1 MVSKKNNYSAKDIEV
16 LEGLAPVRKRPGMY
30 IGGTDETAYHHLANE
45 IIDNCMDEVV
55 AGEASEITVIL
66 NKNGSL
72 TIMDNGRGIPIDKHP
87 KKNKTALEVVMTT
100 LHSGGKFKED
110 GVYTASAGLHGVGLS
125 VVNALSSKMKV
136 EVFKK
141 KKIYFQDYSRG
152 KPLNKLT
159 QKGSSSITNGTR
171 VTFLPDDEIFG
182 KDLKFIP
189 SRIYETCRNKA
200 FLFKGVKI
208 NWECDKSLLN
218 RKDSIP
224 NKDTLFYPEGLEQYL
239 RSELENAKT
248 IHDKPSSLK
257 GEFEE
262 KKGKVE
268 FVIQWH
274 DNKNNFTRSFANTV
288 PTVNGGTHE
297 SGFRAGIAKAIR
309 KNAKLKNNKTVIK
322 ASQDDIF
329 NNASYIVSVFI
340 GNPEFEGQTKNK
352 LSSAFVLK
360 YCDQTA
366 STLFE
371 DWLNRNAKAAKSI
384 ITFIEEKIRE
394 RNLYELNDNVERQ
407 TSFRKI
413 RLPGKLAD
421 CASDKTEGTELFI
434 VEGDSAGGSAKQA
447 RDRYTQ
453 AILPLRGK
461 ILNVK
466 NSNTAKIL
474 ANTEISNLLQALGC
488 QRGKNYN
495 RKDLRY
501 EKVIIMTDADV
512 DGDHIS
518 TLLLTFFFVEM
529 PELIKDGRLYMAV
542 PPLYKITTGSQ
553 SYYVKDDKEKDKLIK
568 NLKKNAKVE
577 ISRFK
582 GLGEMM
588 PAQLKETTMNKES
601 RNLIKV
607 SVPTN
612 KAKYKVTSKLVNDLM
627 GKDADLRLKF
637 ISENA
642 GKSLNLDI

>member
-1 MVSKKNNYSAKDIEV
+1 MNKKNNYSAKDIEV

-30 IGGTDETAYHHLANE
+30 IGGTDVAAYHHLANE

-66 NKNGSL
+66 NKNGFL
-72 TIMDNGRGIPIDKHP
+72 TIADNGRGIPIDKHP

-110 GVYTASAGLHGVGLS
+110 GVYTTSAGLHGVGLS

-159 QKGSSSITNGTR
+159 QKGSSKITNGTR

-182 KDLKFIP
+182 KELKFEP
-189 SRIYETCRNKA
+189 SRIYETCKNKA

-208 NWECDKSLLN
+208 NWECDKSLIN
-218 RKDSIP
+218 RKESIP
-224 NKDTLFYPEGLEQYL
+224 SKDTLFYPDGLDQYL
-239 RSELENAKT
+239 NSELENAKK
-248 IHDKPSSLK
+248 IHDKLCSLK
-257 GEFEE
+257 GDFED

-268 FVIQWH
+268 LVIQWH
-274 DNKNNFTRSFANTV
+274 DNKNIFSKSFANTV
-288 PTVNGGTHE
+288 PTSNGGTHE
-297 SGFRAGIAKAIR
+297 SGFKSGVAKAIR
-309 KNAKLKNNKTVIK
+309 KFAKNKNNKIVLK
-322 ASQDDIF
+322 ASQEDIF
-329 NNASYIVSVFI
+329 SNASYIVSVFI

-360 YCDQTA
+360 YCDQTV

-371 DWLNRNAKAAKSI
+371 DWLNRNSKAAKSI
-384 ITFIEEKIRE
+384 LNFIEEKIRE
-394 RNLYELNDNVERQ
+394 RNLLELNANVERQ

-421 CASDKTEGTELFI
+421 CTSDKTEGTELFI

-466 NSNTAKIL
+466 NSNTSKIL
-474 ANTEISNLLQALGC
+474 ANTEIGNLLQALGC

-501 EKVIIMTDADV
+501 EKIIIMTDADV

-518 TLLLTFFFVEM
+518 TLLLTFFFIEM
-529 PELIKDGRLYMAV
+529 PELIKDGRLYLAV
-542 PPLYKITTGSQ
+542 PPLYRITTSNQ
-553 SYYVKDDKEKDKLIK
+553 SFYVKDDKEKDKLIK
-568 NLKKNAKVE
+568 GFKKNSKFE

-607 SVPTN
+607 SVPTD
-612 KAKYKVTSKLVNDLM
+612 KAKYKITSKLVNDLM
-627 GKDADLRLKF
+627 GKESDLRLKF

-642 GKSLNLDI
+642 GSSLNLDI

>member
-55 AGEASEITVIL
+55 ADEASEITVIL

-110 GVYTASAGLHGVGLS
+110 SVYTTSAGLHGVGLS

-152 KPLNKLT
+152 KPLNKLI

-309 KNAKLKNNKTVIK
+309 KYAKLKNNKTVIK

-329 NNASYIVSVFI
+329 NNASYIISIFI

-360 YCDQTA
+360 YCDQTV

-371 DWLNRNAKAAKSI
+371 DWLNRNTKAAKSI
-384 ITFIEEKIRE
+384 INFIEEKIRE

-434 VEGDSAGGSAKQA
+434 VEGDSAGGSEKQA

>member
-1 MVSKKNNYSAKDIEV
+1 MNKKNNYSAKDIEV

-30 IGGTDETAYHHLANE
+30 IGGTDVAAYHHLANE

-66 NKNGSL
+66 NKNGFL
-72 TIMDNGRGIPIDKHP
+72 TIADNGRGIPIDKHP

-110 GVYTASAGLHGVGLS
+110 GVYTTSAGLHGVGLS

-159 QKGSSSITNGTR
+159 QKGSSKITNGTR

-182 KDLKFIP
+182 KELKFEP
-189 SRIYETCRNKA
+189 SRIYETCKNKA

-208 NWECDKSLLN
+208 NWECDKSLIN
-218 RKDSIP
+218 RKESIP
-224 NKDTLFYPEGLEQYL
+224 SKDTLFYPDGLDQYL
-239 RSELENAKT
+239 NSELENAKK
-248 IHDKPSSLK
+248 IHDKLCSLK
-257 GEFEE
+257 GNFED

-268 FVIQWH
+268 LVIQWH
-274 DNKNNFTRSFANTV
+274 DNKNIFSKSFANTV
-288 PTVNGGTHE
+288 PTSNGGTHE
-297 SGFRAGIAKAIR
+297 SGFKSGVAKAIR
-309 KNAKLKNNKTVIK
+309 KFAKNKNNKIVLK
-322 ASQDDIF
+322 ASQEDIF
-329 NNASYIVSVFI
+329 SNASYIVSVFI

-360 YCDQTA
+360 YCDQTV

-371 DWLNRNAKAAKSI
+371 DWLNRNSKAAKSI
-384 ITFIEEKIRE
+384 LNFIEEKIRE
-394 RNLYELNDNVERQ
+394 RNLLELNANVERQ

-421 CASDKTEGTELFI
+421 CTSDKTEGTELFI

-466 NSNTAKIL
+466 NSNTSKIL
-474 ANTEISNLLQALGC
+474 ANTEIGNLLQALGC

-501 EKVIIMTDADV
+501 EKIIIMTDADV

-518 TLLLTFFFVEM
+518 TLLLTFFFIEM
-529 PELIKDGRLYMAV
+529 PELIKDGRLYLAV
-542 PPLYKITTGSQ
+542 PPLYRITTSNQ
-553 SYYVKDDKEKDKLIK
+553 SFYVKDDKEKDKLIK
-568 NLKKNAKVE
+568 GFKKNSKFE

-607 SVPTN
+607 SVPTD
-612 KAKYKVTSKLVNDLM
+612 KAKYKITSKLVNDLM
-627 GKDADLRLKF
+627 GKESDLRLKF

-642 GKSLNLDI
+642 GSSLNLDI

>member
-1 MVSKKNNYSAKDIEV
+1 
-16 LEGLAPVRKRPGMY
+16 
-30 IGGTDETAYHHLANE
+30 
-45 IIDNCMDEVV
+45 
-55 AGEASEITVIL
+55 
-66 NKNGSL
+66 
-72 TIMDNGRGIPIDKHP
+72 MDNGRGIPIDKHP

-110 GVYTASAGLHGVGLS
+110 GVYTTSAGLHGVGLS

-152 KPLNKLT
+152 KPLNKLI

-309 KNAKLKNNKTVIK
+309 KYAKLKNNKTVIK

-329 NNASYIVSVFI
+329 NNASYIISIFI

-360 YCDQTA
+360 YCDQTV

-384 ITFIEEKIRE
+384 INFIEEKIRE

-568 NLKKNAKVE
+568 NLKKIAKVE

-642 GKSLNLDI
+642 GKSLI